1 MGNKNT
7 DTESD
12 FLKKCLWKVDSEK
25 ISFMQSVLT
34 RRTFVGRVMSAFEY
48 AIQVGHNQYLYIIT
62 IDNTCIQLLKVLKS
76 WKKHA
81 CKFL

>member
-1 MGNKNT
+1 MIKPPIKLLSQWTKFCLQGKSTQFNSCFVYLWYCVHFLCYKSVGNKNT

-34 RRTFVGRVMSAFEY
+34 EF
-48 AIQVGHNQYLYIIT
+48 T
-62 IDNTCIQLLKVLKS
+62 INLIE
-76 WKKHA
+76 
-81 CKFL
+81 